1 MASNKGMVVTRQL
14 LVLIVSTVTLVPYA
28 VHAQEATANKVAQT
42 KSNEVYVKIL
52 MPTAP
57 VNRDKDRTA
66 VESWIAEDLKKRGQA
81 KFFAVT
87 QWVRLDLTP
96 FEATDVWDGNLGDKQ
111 SYCPVFT
118 DIPERANGR
127 IKVILR
133 GWGPGGTDVTASMA
147 DEPGS
152 RAIVA
157 VKEHKTENGMPFVAV
172 FIGPPLDKHTA
183 QTDIKK

>member
-1 MASNKGMVVTRQL
+1 MIRQL
-14 LVLIVSTVTLVPYA
+14 MVLIVSTVTLVSYA
-28 VHAQEATANKVAQT
+28 ADAQEVAAKKAAQP
-42 KSNEVYVKIL
+42 KPNEVYVKII

-57 VNRDKDRTA
+57 AKRDKDQPI

-96 FEATDVWDGNLGDKQ
+96 FETTDVWDGNTGDKQ

-118 DIPERANGR
+118 DIPERAEGR
-127 IKVILR
+127 IKVLLR
-133 GWGPGGTDVTASMA
+133 GWGPFGTDVIASLA

-152 RAIVA
+152 RAIAA
-157 VKEHKTENGMPFVAV
+157 VETHKTENGMPYVAV
-172 FIGPPLDKHTA
+172 LIGPPLKELAD